1 MSCLGVAGKRPLRLP
16 AKTVVRVPIR
26 RIPVVLDL
34 KDPVAPELSLDD
46 FRGLFGKEPD
56 LDRYRIVTIEVI
68 TSPDDLQPMLVSEC
82 ARYSRFI
89 RRESDSIYF
98 RKELDVA

>member
-1 MSCLGVAGKRPLRLP
+1 LP
-16 AKTVVRVPIR
+16 AESVVRVPIR
-26 RIPVVLDL
+26 RIAIVVDVR
-34 KDPVAPELSLDD
+34 DPFAPGLSLDD
-46 FRGLFGKEPD
+46 FRALFGKEPD
-56 LDRYRIVTIEVI
+56 PDRHRVLSIEVI

-98 RKELDVA
+98 RKELNTP